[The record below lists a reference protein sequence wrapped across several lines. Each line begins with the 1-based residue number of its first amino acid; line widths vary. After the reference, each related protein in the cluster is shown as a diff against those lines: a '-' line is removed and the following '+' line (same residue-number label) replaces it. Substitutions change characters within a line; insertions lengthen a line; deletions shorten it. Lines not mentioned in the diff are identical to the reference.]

1 MAELTKYQ
9 KESYNIYIGNN
20 IEPDIAEK
28 LATGELSAADYKE
41 LQNKKPVD
49 TEESIIS
56 NAGYN
61 VELIDKT
68 KKEVKEK
75 RLATDNSAAADD
87 FSGESFMFAEYAPS
101 KKDIINSY
109 GIDTDVKNELPKEIR
124 FALEESTSVLTH
136 QSFFYSLI

>member
-1 MAELTKYQ
+1 MAELTEYQ
-9 KESYNIYIGNN
+9 KESYNIYIGND

-68 KKEVKEK
+68 KKEVK
-75 RLATDNSAAADD
+75 
-87 FSGESFMFAEYAPS
+87 
-101 KKDIINSY
+101 KKD
-109 GIDTDVKNELPKEIR
+109 
-124 FALEESTSVLTH
+124 
-136 QSFFYSLI
+136 

>member
-1 MAELTKYQ
+1 MAELTEYE
-9 KESYNIYIGNN
+9 KESYNIYIG
-20 IEPDIAEK
+20 EGLKSDVAEK

-68 KKEVKEK
+68 KKEVKENN
-75 RLATDNSAAADD
+75 LA
-87 FSGESFMFAEYAPS
+87 
-101 KKDIINSY
+101 
-109 GIDTDVKNELPKEIR
+109 L
-124 FALEESTSVLTH
+124 
-136 QSFFYSLI
+136 